1 MKIKQIA
8 LLIALALSG
17 DLVQAACTGNVVI
30 GAIDSG
36 VTDRETGRGCM
47 NALIKDEPNRWG
59 NHGAFVRH
67 VTRLSNN
74 WKKRRIISGREHGAL
89 VNAAARS
96 DIGKTL
102 TVKLL
107 AFNDFHG
114 NIDGATLTFS
124 NSTDGLNQVSA
135 GGVDYLAAH
144 INALAAA
151 NPHTT
156 IVSAGDLIGASPLV
170 SALFHDEPTI
180 EAMNRLGLALN
191 AVGNHEFDEGKDEL
205 LRMQNGGCHPT
216 DAANTC
222 KGAEVGTPVPFEGA
236 KFQFLAANVVE
247 QATGKTLFPPY
258 AIRNYLGNK
267 AAFIGMT
274 LKDTPSI
281 VTPSGVAGLEFR
293 DEADTVN
300 ALIPAM
306 TRRGVEA
313 IVVLIHQGG
322 FNSGGINGCEGV
334 SSPVA
339 DIVKRFDDEVDLA
352 ITGHTHQQ
360 YVCELPNA
368 AGRRIPVTSAGSY
381 GRLITDIDMTLDTAT
396 REVIGVT
403 AVNQVVTREGVTP
416 VAELTRLVQ
425 NYQGVA
431 APIANAPFGKITADI
446 TRTMNAAG
454 ESALGDVIAD
464 SQLEATQAA
473 GFGAAVVAFM
483 NPGGI
488 RADLTFASSPAG
500 EGDGN
505 VTYQEVFTVQ
515 PFGNSL
521 VTQTLTGQQIYD
533 ALEQQWGS
541 AQPYVR
547 ILQVSV
553 GFTYQHT
560 YDAGDPLGGQYVC
573 DGSVKINGVALDKAA
588 HYRVTTNSFLADG
601 GDNFS
606 IFTEGVDKLGGA
618 QDLDAFEDY
627 FSKRPAGVAP
637 GPQNRIVKVSACI
650 P

>member
-1 MKIKQIA
+1 MKIKSIF
-8 LLIALALSG
+8 LFSTLMLSG
-17 DLVQAACTGNVVI
+17 HPAQAACTGNVII
-30 GAIDSG
+30 GAVDSG
-36 VTDRETGRGCM
+36 VADRETGRGCM
-47 NALIKDEPNRWG
+47 NALIEDEPNRWG
-59 NHGAFVRH
+59 NHGDFVSH
-67 VTRLSNN
+67 VAALTHQWVRADVIN
-74 WKKRRIISGREHGAL
+74 RRERRAL
-89 VNAAARS
+89 RSAAARS

-102 TVKLL
+102 TVKLI

-114 NIDGATLTFS
+114 NIDGATLMFS
-124 NSTDGLNQVSA
+124 NSTDSLNQVPA

-144 INALAAA
+144 INALAAL
-151 NPHTT
+151 NSHTT

-205 LRMQNGGCHPT
+205 LRMQNGGCYPIDT
-216 DAANTC
+216 ANTC
-222 KGAEVGTPVPFEGA
+222 KGAEVGTSVPFEGA

-258 AIRNYLGNK
+258 VIRDYRGNK

-300 ALIPAM
+300 ALISTI
-306 TRRGVEA
+306 TRRGAEA
-313 IVVLIHQGG
+313 IIVLIHQGG

-334 SSPVA
+334 SGPIAGMVS
-339 DIVKRFDDEVDLA
+339 RLNDEVDLV

-368 AGRRIPVTSAGSY
+368 AGRRIPVTSAGSF

-396 REVIGVT
+396 REVISVT
-403 AVNQVVTREGVTP
+403 AVNQVVTRAGVTP
-416 VAELTRLVQ
+416 VAELTRLVD
-425 NYQGVA
+425 NYQAVA
-431 APIANAPFGKITADI
+431 APIANTPFGKITADI
-446 TRTMNAAG
+446 TRAANAAG

-464 SQLEATQAA
+464 SQLEATEAD
-473 GFGAAVVAFM
+473 GFGEAMVAFM

-505 VTYQEVFTVQ
+505 
-515 PFGNSL
+515 
-521 VTQTLTGQQIYD
+521 
-533 ALEQQWGS
+533 
-541 AQPYVR
+541 
-547 ILQVSV
+547 
-553 GFTYQHT
+553 
-560 YDAGDPLGGQYVC
+560 
-573 DGSVKINGVALDKAA
+573 
-588 HYRVTTNSFLADG
+588 
-601 GDNFS
+601 
-606 IFTEGVDKLGGA
+606 
-618 QDLDAFEDY
+618 
-627 FSKRPAGVAP
+627 
-637 GPQNRIVKVSACI
+637 
-650 P
+650 